1 MVTSSTNI
9 ASGLPGSGGGDRTPD
24 FQGRE
29 VPRPAVFPVVDFNA
43 HVASLGISF
52 YRGAMFPPAYKGDA
66 FIAEHGSWNRTI
78 PDGYRVMRVRFGKRT
93 KKALAKEVFA
103 DGWLQEGESWGRPV
117 DVKELGDGS
126 LLISDDRLG
135 ALYRITYSGP

>member
-1 MVTSSTNI
+1 
-9 ASGLPGSGGGDRTPD
+9 
-24 FQGRE
+24 
-29 VPRPAVFPVVDFNA
+29 
-43 HVASLGISF
+43 
-52 YRGAMFPPAYKGDA
+52 MFPPAYKGDA
-66 FIAEHGSWNRTI
+66 FVAAHGSWNRTI
-78 PDGYRVMRVRFGKRT
+78 PDGYRVMRVRFDRRT
-93 KKALAKEVFA
+93 KKALGKEIFA